1 MNRWS
6 HQRKSQA
13 TPPPAQVGTSLPWL
27 RRSER
32 CRRKPSKLAG
42 SRRGGTQVGRCDVL
56 DRDSSSG
63 CICIARQGSVAVKV
77 SASGGRRRQR
87 SRSWRSLDETGQT
100 RPRCSCPQDRSH
112 RSMSEAVMVAVTI
125 GIQANGA
132 VQIRCATWHRSRRI
146 LDRDRSGYCG
156 TDVRTIRSAHIQRLV
171 SSLGTV
177 IRHRRRIRPAFSFRH
192 FERAHGKTIS
202 RGGRRHRRGIHRHP
216 TWRSAQL
223 DRGIGCRSPSP
234 RCSSPFRKS

>member
-1 MNRWS
+1 M
-6 HQRKSQA
+6 
-13 TPPPAQVGTSLPWL
+13 VGPVT
-27 RRSER
+27 
-32 CRRKPSKLAG
+32 LAG
-42 SRRGGTQVGRCDVL
+42 PAAALRLPLAVSGPCQWASVP
-56 DRDSSSG
+56 DRSMLQ
-63 CICIARQGSVAVKV
+63 RERE
-77 SASGGRRRQR
+77 GGRRRQR

-125 GIQANGA
+125 GIQPSGA

-234 RCSSPFRKS
+234 RMQLPEP